1 MKTEILVMSRGT
13 LDASSAGLLK
23 ETLRRGGVAVIPTE
37 TFYGLAGL
45 VSSREAV
52 SRVYAV
58 KGRDRAKPLPL
69 LAANMEMA
77 LSLTVAH
84 KPAFF
89 KLAEAFWPG
98 PLTMVLA
105 ASEAVPAAVAGPGRT
120 VAVRVPPLAWLCRL
134 LEELGGPVTATS
146 ANLSGAKEIS
156 EPSEAVALFSG
167 RVDLIIDGG
176 PSPGGRPSTIVD
188 LYGER
193 PVLLR
198 EGKVRRRTLEEV
210 LGSGALA

>member
-1 MKTEILVMSRGT
+1 MKTEILSFNRGT
-13 LDASSAGLLK
+13 LEAASAGRLK

-52 SRVYAV
+52 SRIYAV
-58 KGRDRAKPLPL
+58 KGRDPAKPLPL
-69 LAANMEMA
+69 LAASLEMV
-77 LSLTVAH
+77 LSLTTGH

-105 ASEAVPAAVAGPGRT
+105 ASKAVPEDVSGPGRT

-167 RVDLIIDGG
+167 RVDIIIDGG
-176 PSPGGRPSTIVD
+176 PAPGGRPSTIID
-188 LYGER
+188 LVSAE
-193 PVLLR
+193 PVVLR
-198 EGKVRRRTLEEV
+198 EGRIPLSAIADV
-210 LGSGALA
+210 LGLSL